1 MYEIAFRCD
10 ASKFHKIG
18 TGHLYRSLA
27 IAEGLTKKY
36 NLKKN
41 KLIFICKRNK
51 LDRKIKKIIKN
62 KKFNVIFFK
71 EKNEINFLKK
81 LKVKNIIF
89 DRILKENRKHIE
101 IIKKKFDK
109 VIYLESLNNNINECL
124 RINSIIHKKNIRY
137 SGFKF
142 LITPLLNEKRNK
154 LIENK
159 KKIFINLGGINK
171 ILAYYIYERLS
182 KISKFKDFKFC
193 LNKDLGIL
201 RENVEPY
208 DNKNFYQKLKQ
219 SKIVICSGGLIFFDS
234 LFLRKKIL
242 IFAKD
247 KFQRDNVYKVN
258 RLLKTKIQII
268 NMKNLKFNF
277 LKLYKNTQKI
287 KKNLNLKD
295 MDQTLKI
302 IYNYIYD

>member
-101 IIKKKFDK
+101 IIKKKFHK

-154 LIENK
+154 LIENE

-171 ILAYYIYERLS
+171 ILAYYRLNGVPDFGTS
-182 KISKFKDFKFC
+182 ENESYHTPGVRTVNSSISFIK
-193 LNKDLGIL
+193 
-201 RENVEPY
+201 
-208 DNKNFYQKLKQ
+208 
-219 SKIVICSGGLIFFDS
+219 GLILIAKDVS
-234 LFLRKKIL
+234 PNKKIEL
-242 IFAKD
+242 PVAEEMQMGITLGLAMEGNTPISIFD
-247 KFQRDNVYKVN
+247 
-258 RLLKTKIQII
+258 KTKETNPNLI
-268 NMKNLKFNF
+268 NPGDTVVFKNI
-277 LKLYKNTQKI
+277 T
-287 KKNLNLKD
+287 KD
-295 MDQTLKI
+295 QFQ
-302 IYNYIYD
+302 NYYE